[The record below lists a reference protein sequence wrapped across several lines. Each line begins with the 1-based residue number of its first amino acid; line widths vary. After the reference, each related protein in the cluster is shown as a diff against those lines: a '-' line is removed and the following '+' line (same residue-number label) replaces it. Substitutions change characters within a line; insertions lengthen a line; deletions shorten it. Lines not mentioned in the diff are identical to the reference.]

1 MRVRKEWWYVIVL
14 AVLILFLMIAFRDD
28 IGLAPAIEKSEQN
41 SFAKQIGLD
50 ADVAPT
56 RQQERNVQKL
66 FNIFRGLEARD
77 G

>member
-56 RQQERNVQKL
+56 RQQERNARQLLENLK
-66 FNIFRGLEARD
+66 GLKGNE
-77 G
+77 